1 MRGLEGFETLDEN
14 GKKSI
19 GISIIENYWSESNLQ
34 KIFDSCKDVS
44 FPQTNG
50 KVVEDL
56 LCDGKTGKGDFFPK
70 SKKLRLFRL

>member
-1 MRGLEGFETLDEN
+1 MRGLEGFETVDEN
-14 GKKSI
+14 GEKSI
-19 GISIIENYWSESNLQ
+19 GISIIENYWSEENLQ

-56 LCDGKTGKGDFFPK
+56 LCDGKTGEGKFSKNRK
-70 SKKLRLFRL
+70 SPY